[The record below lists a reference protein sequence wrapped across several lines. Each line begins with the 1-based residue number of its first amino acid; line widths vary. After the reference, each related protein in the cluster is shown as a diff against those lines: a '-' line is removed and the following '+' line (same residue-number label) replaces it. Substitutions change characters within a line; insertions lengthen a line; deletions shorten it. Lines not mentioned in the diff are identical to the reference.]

1 MNKSWKKVKVL
12 NYYYSFMVTVPK
24 EMPRKGIGEGATEL
38 QYSHQYYGGASTMGQ
53 QQPEKGAGLS
63 LEEKLCI
70 L

>member
-1 MNKSWKKVKVL
+1 
-12 NYYYSFMVTVPK
+12 MVTVPK